1 MQRTASK
8 GTNHDRDLLLRRGE
22 QVTKLQLSD
31 FELLELAEKLFHEV
45 HPFSG
50 SLDSH
55 DLRVHWIRE
64 ALEAIEYYN
73 TVNEFLHEIGLNN
86 SNDIKKVIS

>member
-1 MQRTASK
+1 MEE
-8 GTNHDRDLLLRRGE
+8 L
-22 QVTKLQLSD
+22 KLSGSEILA
-31 FELLELAEKLFHEV
+31 LAEKLFHEV

-64 ALEAIEYYN
+64 ALEAIGYYI
-73 TVNEFLHEIGLNN
+73 TVNEFLHERGLTKCHLT
-86 SNDIKKVIS
+86 IKSKS